1 MEHLTFSKR
10 IRIGLTLLCIFSFW
24 ISWRVGPG
32 SANRIEFTWDQT
44 NGFNVARV
52 DRPASWNPIR
62 VFAIPFDVLV
72 KMQAKRYIVFELQKN
87 GLAAAQGRV
96 DVLTL

>member
-24 ISWRVGPG
+24 ISWRVAPG

-52 DRPASWNPIR
+52 DRPTSLNSFKLLAT
-62 VFAIPFDVLV
+62 PFDALV
-72 KMQAKRYIVFELQKN
+72 KVQAKRYIVFEL
-87 GLAAAQGRV
+87 
-96 DVLTL
+96 